1 MYIILLS
8 IKSNILIE
16 FKVNWVFS
24 NTFLAFL

>member
-16 FKVNWVFS
+16 FKVKWVFS